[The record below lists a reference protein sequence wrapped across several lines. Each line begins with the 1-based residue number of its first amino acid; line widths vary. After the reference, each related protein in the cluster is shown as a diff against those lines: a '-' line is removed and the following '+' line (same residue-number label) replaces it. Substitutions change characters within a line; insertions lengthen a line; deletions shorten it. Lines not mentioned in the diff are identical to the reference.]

1 VDPSL
6 NEVAKLK
13 NDKQNLVLAL
23 LSLSQIAYLDAKRIY
38 AQHTPIPLDEVKI
51 GIDAAFD
58 SNIAMG
64 LDINT
69 RTICDSI
76 NEVIDEIQINGG
88 NLPALLGGG
97 ALNTLIAPD
106 TTAHPPLNQWH
117 IQ

>member
-1 VDPSL
+1 MTQQK
-6 NEVAKLK
+6 VAKY
-13 NDKQNLVLAL
+13 DVAFAL
-23 LSLSQIAYLDAKRIY
+23 LSLSQIAYLDAKKIY
-38 AQHTPIPLDEVKI
+38 PQHTPIPLDEVKI

-58 SNIAMG
+58 TNIAMG

-76 NEVIDEIQINGG
+76 NEAIDECMQRHNGL
-88 NLPALLGGG
+88 LPAWLGGG